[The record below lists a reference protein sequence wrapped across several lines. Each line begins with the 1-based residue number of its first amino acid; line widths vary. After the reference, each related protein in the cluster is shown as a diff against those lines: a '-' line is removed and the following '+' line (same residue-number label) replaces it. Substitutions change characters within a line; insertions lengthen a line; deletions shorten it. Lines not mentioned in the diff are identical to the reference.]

1 MASIPFAFSVHHFIN
16 SVGAY
21 AGFAAIIG
29 LAILVLLYFAQARE
43 TSSLREQAYEAA
55 QRIAQLENRVNQLS
69 RMPAAPPVQ
78 AQPGVPARPVGAPG
92 REPVPSRAGAP
103 AAVPAA
109 AGAAAATARAT
120 PEVGAPA
127 GVGAPALTAATKL
140 IPAGAGR
147 SLSAPRRS
155 MARSRT

>member
-55 QRIAQLENRVNQLS
+55 QRIAQLENRLD
-69 RMPAAPPVQ
+69 PTLPD
-78 AQPGVPARPVGAPG
+78 
-92 REPVPSRAGAP
+92 AGS
-103 AAVPAA
+103 A
-109 AGAAAATARAT
+109 AGA
-120 PEVGAPA
+120 GS
-127 GVGAPALTAATKL
+127 
-140 IPAGAGR
+140 AGR
-147 SLSAPRRS
+147 SGASGRCTRA
-155 MARSRT
+155 